1 MSTETTLENL
11 YSEVVGTGH
20 QQVTVIVSPQIRFAY
35 KKSDYLYLFYNQLFR
50 SDNFSVQ
57 SLSGWKHLKLILT
70 ARRSSNTILHYHWL
84 ECSGI
89 LNLPFFLYKMFCIM
103 LYVWTGGNL
112 VWTIHN
118 KMPPDGKLFR
128 FNYLARRWMARASEF
143 LHVQCKS
150 VIPELSRFYGVSENK
165 FRMIPHP
172 VYPRSLYP
180 RAAAVEAINLRYDA
194 DLKVQDKLFLMI
206 GHLSPY
212 KRMGTVCRIF
222 DELPVQKKL
231 IIAGPVKRGQMKY
244 YKRLRRLVRNSEN
257 ILLIP
262 QFISEENVPE
272 FLNACDCVVFN
283 YRSIF
288 TSGGVFLAKSY
299 NKRIILPDDP
309 CTREFEDENMQFFRT
324 KRELKELLEKS

>member
-1 MSTETTLENL
+1 MPIETTLEDL
-11 YSEVVGTGH
+11 YSEVMGGVDDPLS
-20 QQVTVIVSPQIRFAY
+20 VIVAPQVRFAY
-35 KKSDYLYLFYNQLFR
+35 KKSDYLYLTYNQLFKSEKYR
-50 SDNFSVQ
+50 VQ
-57 SLSGWKHLKLILT
+57 SLSGWKHIKLIVA
-70 ARRSSNTILHYHWL
+70 ARKKSNTLLHYHWL
-84 ECSGI
+84 ECTGI
-89 LNLPFFLYKMFCIM
+89 LNLPVYLYKLFCIM
-103 LYVWTGGNL
+103 VFVWSGGKL

-128 FNYLARRWMARASEF
+128 FNYLARRWMARASEL

-150 VIPELSRFYGVSENK
+150 VIPELSRFYGVEESK

-194 DLKVQDKLFLMI
+194 NLKIQDRLFLMI

-212 KRMGTVCRIF
+212 KRIGTVCRIF
-222 DELPVQKKL
+222 NDLPVQKKL

-244 YKRLRRLVRNSEN
+244 FKRLRRLVRNSDN

-272 FLNACDCVVFN
+272 FMNACDYVVFN

-299 NKRIILPDDP
+299 NKRIILPDDL
-309 CTREFEDENMQFFRT
+309 CAREFKDENMFFFRT
-324 KRELKELLEKS
+324 KKELKELLENS